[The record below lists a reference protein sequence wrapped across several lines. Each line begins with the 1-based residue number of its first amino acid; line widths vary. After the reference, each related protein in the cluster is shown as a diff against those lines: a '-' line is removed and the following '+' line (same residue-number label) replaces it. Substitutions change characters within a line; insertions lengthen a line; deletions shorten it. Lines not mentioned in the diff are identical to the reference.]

1 MTPPDWFVILVA
13 IATLGGFLY
22 LVELVGRLLLIA
34 FRAIQDRRTPR
45 AWRTADAPR

>member
-1 MTPPDWFVILVA
+1 MEWATVLVMAGFV
-13 IATLGGFLY
+13 GGLMY
-22 LVELVGRLLLIA
+22 LVELVGRLLLLA